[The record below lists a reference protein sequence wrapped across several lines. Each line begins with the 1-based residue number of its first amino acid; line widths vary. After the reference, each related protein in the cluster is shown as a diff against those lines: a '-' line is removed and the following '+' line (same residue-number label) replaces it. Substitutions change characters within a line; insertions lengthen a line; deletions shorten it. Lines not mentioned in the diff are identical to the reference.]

1 MEIRVHMLIYI
12 SRIDI
17 EMLEGKSEASR
28 QIVGGIVNPVVGNCA
43 GGVYIFPTV
52 FESRFHRGVGVGISH
67 TQGEAR
73 EVIAALIRGFD
84 ENPKIR
90 RLIPKIRG
98 CMSVRVE
105 GNTAHVN
112 ITNAMVKNH
121 PEGRI
126 LEQLTVYSFVNSL
139 TSIRGVDNVQFTV
152 DGKIR
157 RDFMGYMDMRGA
169 FAFKDVV

>member
-1 MEIRVHMLIYI
+1 MKKIVFFVLILTCAATIVFAHNEDKPVEILKLYVVDAEMMHLI
-12 SRIDI
+12 
-17 EMLEGKSEASR
+17 
-28 QIVGGIVNPVVGNCA
+28 
-43 GGVYIFPTV
+43 PTEITV
-52 FESRFHRGVGVGISH
+52 RE
-67 TQGEAR
+67 TDAQGEAS

-112 ITNAMVKNH
+112 IRRAMVENH
-121 PEGRI
+121 PDGRV
-126 LEQLTVYSFVNSL
+126 LEQLTVYSIVNSL
-139 TSIRGVDNVQFTV
+139 TSIRGIDNVQFTV

-169 FAFKDVV
+169 FAFESVV

>member
-1 MEIRVHMLIYI
+1 MKKIVFFVLILTCAATIVFARGEDKPMEEVKLYIVDAEMMHLIPTEISIRKM
-12 SRIDI
+12 
-17 EMLEGKSEASR
+17 
-28 QIVGGIVNPVVGNCA
+28 N
-43 GGVYIFPTV
+43 
-52 FESRFHRGVGVGISH
+52 

-73 EVIAALIRGFD
+73 EVVAALIRGFD

-98 CMSVRVE
+98 CMSVKVE

-112 ITNAMVKNH
+112 ITKAMVKNH
-121 PEGRI
+121 PDGRV
-126 LEQLTVYSFVNSL
+126 LEQLTVYSIVNSL
-139 TSIRGVDNVQFTV
+139 TSIRGIDNVQFTI

-169 FAFKDVV
+169 FAFENVV

>member
-1 MEIRVHMLIYI
+1 MKKIVFFVLILICAATIAFAVNEDKPTTVLKLYVTDAEMMHLIPTEI
-12 SRIDI
+12 
-17 EMLEGKSEASR
+17 
-28 QIVGGIVNPVVGNCA
+28 
-43 GGVYIFPTV
+43 TV
-52 FESRFHRGVGVGISH
+52 RETD

-73 EVIAALIRGFD
+73 AVISALIRGFD

-98 CMSVRVE
+98 CMSVRVD
-105 GNTAHVN
+105 GNTAYVN
-112 ITNAMVKNH
+112 ITPAMVNNH
-121 PEGRI
+121 PEGRE
-126 LEQLTVYSFVNSL
+126 LERLTVYSIVNSL
-139 TSIRGVDNVQFTV
+139 TSIRGINNVQFSV

>member
-1 MEIRVHMLIYI
+1 MKKIVFFVLILTCAATIAFARNEDKPTQELKLYVIDAEMMHLIPMEITIRETDA
-12 SRIDI
+12 R
-17 EMLEGKSEASR
+17 G
-28 QIVGGIVNPVVGNCA
+28 
-43 GGVYIFPTV
+43 
-52 FESRFHRGVGVGISH
+52 ES
-67 TQGEAR
+67 R
-73 EVIAALIRGFD
+73 EVIGALIRGFD

-105 GNTAHVN
+105 GNTAYVN
-112 ITNAMVKNH
+112 ITKAMVNNH
-121 PEGRI
+121 PEGRD
-126 LEQLTVYSFVNSL
+126 LERLTVYSIVNSL
-139 TSIRGVDNVQFTV
+139 TSIRGIDNVQFTV

>member
-1 MEIRVHMLIYI
+1 MKKIVFFVLVLICAATIAFAYNGDKRVEAIKIYVIDAEMMHLIPTEI
-12 SRIDI
+12 
-17 EMLEGKSEASR
+17 
-28 QIVGGIVNPVVGNCA
+28 
-43 GGVYIFPTV
+43 TV
-52 FESRFHRGVGVGISH
+52 RETD

-98 CMSVRVE
+98 CMSVKVE

-112 ITNAMVKNH
+112 ITKAMVKNH
-121 PEGRI
+121 PDGRV
-126 LEQLTVYSFVNSL
+126 LEQLTVYSIVNSL
-139 TSIRGVDNVQFTV
+139 TEIRGIDNVQFTV

-169 FAFKDVV
+169 FAFKNVV

>member
-1 MEIRVHMLIYI
+1 MKKIVFFVLILTCAAIIAFARNEDKPTEVIKIYVVDAEMMHLIPTEISVR
-12 SRIDI
+12 
-17 EMLEGKSEASR
+17 
-28 QIVGGIVNPVVGNCA
+28 
-43 GGVYIFPTV
+43 
-52 FESRFHRGVGVGISH
+52 ESD

-73 EVIAALIRGFD
+73 GVIAALIRGFD

-98 CMSVRVE
+98 CMSVKVE

-112 ITNAMVKNH
+112 ITKSMVENH
-121 PEGRI
+121 PEGRV
-126 LEQLTVYSFVNSL
+126 LEQLTVYSIVNSL
-139 TSIRGVDNVQFTV
+139 TSIRGIDNVQFTV

-169 FAFKDVV
+169 FAFKTVV

>member
-1 MEIRVHMLIYI
+1 MKKIVFLVLILTCAATIAFARNEDKPTETIKLYVIDAEMMHLIPTEITIKETDTH
-12 SRIDI
+12 
-17 EMLEGKSEASR
+17 
-28 QIVGGIVNPVVGNCA
+28 
-43 GGVYIFPTV
+43 
-52 FESRFHRGVGVGISH
+52 
-67 TQGEAR
+67 GEAR

-112 ITNAMVKNH
+112 ITKAMTKNH
-121 PEGRI
+121 PEGRV
-126 LEQLTVYSFVNSL
+126 LEQLTVYSIVNSL
-139 TSIRGVDNVQFTV
+139 TSIRGIDNVQFTV